1 MPFWLAMLN
10 SKFKIILQLKV
21 ILLLPTNIT
30 FNESVL
36 RVQLMSIGSLCDCT
50 FKGGLSPWRHVKHI
64 VIRPNVLIEDKAEK
78 RKCRGRGTGLCNLL
92 QHDP

>member
-78 RKCRGRGTGLCNLL
+78 KEM
-92 QHDP
+92 